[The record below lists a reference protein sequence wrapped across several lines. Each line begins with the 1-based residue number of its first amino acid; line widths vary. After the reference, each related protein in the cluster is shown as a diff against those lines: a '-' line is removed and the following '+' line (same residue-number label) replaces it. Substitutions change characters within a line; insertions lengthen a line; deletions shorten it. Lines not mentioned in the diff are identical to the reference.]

1 MSINV
6 TELVTSAL
14 FVYEPDADYLIETAK
29 EQALSCALTEL
40 TFEHFVADPDSHLA
54 GIDHVVIAGS
64 VAAIKQVLKLSMND
78 RFSVGVVPMKGQDR
92 LRRYM
97 DLPEQDKDAIEWALQ
112 ADPKA
117 SDIALCNGDIMLFRA
132 IIGWLPVLD
141 SSDELS
147 RLGILKRV
155 FNRSLRLSLYPY
167 RFLTGNEKKID
178 TAATGCMIVQ
188 RHEGDMV
195 SRLLRKET
203 SVRDG
208 KVGVVVASPFSMME
222 YLKLL
227 YQLLFPSRRTSSLP
241 RAVAYLES
249 RSFKIDS
256 DKTKDVYIDG
266 ELATQTPVSV
276 QTLPGAIRLNYG
288 PSLIEADAG
297 GESDKEI
304 IRTDNLRT
312 EKELVRSIGTRV
324 PFFSYASEDRFRDLF
339 TALNDDATINT
350 NYIVFMLLSTL
361 LASLGLFLNSAAVI
375 IGAMILAPLMSPM
388 VAVSMALLRGNDK
401 LLWPSLEKLGLGVLL
416 ALATAALVSAA
427 FPYKPITAEMM
438 GRLNPS
444 LPDLF
449 VAIFSGVAAAY
460 ARSFKE
466 IAQSL
471 AGVAIAVALVPPLSV
486 AGIGLG
492 RGDFSF
498 FLQAFLL
505 FSTNLVGIIVA
516 ATLTFRV
523 LGFSPTLRIKHGLGF
538 VVVLLLLV
546 AVPLG
551 ISSGQIADRWKVEE
565 SLENKQFLINGKE
578 ISITDLSLGGGDIFT
593 ANVLVDSPL
602 SDEDLVIL
610 RELIHAELEGSFNI
624 ELDVHFRL

>member
-1 MSINV
+1 MSINE

-14 FVYEPDADYLIETAK
+14 FVYEPDAGYLVETAA
-29 EQALSCALTEL
+29 EQTLSCAMTTVE
-40 TFEHFVADPDSHLA
+40 FEQFIADPDSHLD
-54 GIDHVVIAGS
+54 GFNHVVIAGS
-64 VAAIKQVLKLSMND
+64 VAAIKRILQLSMND
-78 RFSVGVVPMKGQDR
+78 RFSVGVVPMKGQER

-97 DLPEQDKDAIEWALQ
+97 DLPEKDKDAIEWALQ
-112 ADPKA
+112 ANTKTA
-117 SDIALCNGDIMLFRA
+117 DIALCNGEIILFRA

-147 RLGILKRV
+147 RLEMLKRV
-155 FNRSLRLSLYPY
+155 FNRSLRLRLYPY
-167 RFLTGNEKKID
+167 RILTGNERKVD

-195 SRLLRKET
+195 SRLLGKDT

-208 KVGVVVASPFSMME
+208 KIGLVVASPFSMME

-227 YQLLFPSRRTSSLP
+227 YQLLFPRRRSSSLP
-241 RAVAYLES
+241 RAVGYLES
-249 RSFKIDS
+249 RSFTIDS
-256 DKTKDVYIDG
+256 DKSKDVYIDG

-276 QTLPGAIRLNYG
+276 ETLPAAIRLNYG
-288 PSLIEADAG
+288 PSLIEGDAG
-297 GESDKEI
+297 GESDKEV
-304 IRTDNLRT
+304 IRTDNLRS
-312 EKELVRSIGTRV
+312 EKELVRSIGSRV

-339 TALNDDATINT
+339 TALNEDATINT

-388 VAVSMALLRGNDK
+388 VAVSMGLLRGNDK
-401 LLWPSLEKLGLGVLL
+401 LLWQSLEKVGLGVFL
-416 ALATAALVSAA
+416 ALSASALASAI
-427 FPYKPITAEMM
+427 FSHEPITAEMT

-449 VAIFSGVAAAY
+449 VAILSGVAAAY

-466 IAQSL
+466 IAQNL

-492 RGDFSF
+492 RGDFGF

-523 LGFSPTLRIKHGLGF
+523 LGFSPTLKSKHGLGF
-538 VVVLLLLV
+538 FAALLLLV
-546 AVPLG
+546 AIPLG
-551 ISSGQIADRWKVEE
+551 IASGQIADRWKVEE
-565 SLENKQFLINGKE
+565 SLENKQFLVNGKD
-578 ISITDLSLGGGDIFT
+578 ITITELSLGSGDIFT
-593 ANVLVDSPL
+593 ANVLVDKPL
-602 SDEDLVIL
+602 SEDDIQALS
-610 RELIHAELEGSFNI
+610 ELIHAELEGSYDI
-624 ELDVHFRL
+624 ELDVHYRL